1 MFYANCVFSFRIQT
15 LVNGDLVQ
23 KTTSSTT
30 ELSEEA
36 RYAAST
42 VTAVPEAV
50 TMSMLPWPST
60 S

>member
-23 KTTSSTT
+23 KAASSPTGA
-30 ELSEEA
+30 SVSA
-36 RYAAST
+36 RYTVST